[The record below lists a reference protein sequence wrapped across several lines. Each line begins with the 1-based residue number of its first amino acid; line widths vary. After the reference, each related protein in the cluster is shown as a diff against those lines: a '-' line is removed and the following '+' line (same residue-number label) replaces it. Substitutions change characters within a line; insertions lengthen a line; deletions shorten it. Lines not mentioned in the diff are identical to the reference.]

1 MIHHTSVAR
10 RASRPLRRLATLLL
24 VLATAMLLQGQPV
37 TVSTANVRGVDVTFS
52 LSSTQL
58 HVGDPLILT
67 ITLANNTLS
76 PVTDIS
82 ASFQFPEGNGVQIQV
97 QPPGDL
103 PFHYMGGLEPGIY
116 PATPFHLFTGH
127 PISMDML
134 LLYDQKQPSGFLF
147 SRPGSYELSGSFQFY
162 MQKMPELQKVEMAPV
177 VITVTEPT
185 GPQKDSIALADSP
198 GLVRAL
204 QIGVAPTTGS
214 RQSLGRLSES
224 FPQQPLGALASRA
237 LGLYDVYGETTAS
250 ATQARG
256 AEILTGYLKAGVAV
270 YDADYI
276 ALSIARG
283 YHLAGNEDLAREWI
297 YYLLRNYPDSIRVR
311 PEDPLITYYFYNPAK
326 FASEVPWYMLK
337 EPWKIPMAPPPTDLR
352 PKEVKQ

>member
-1 MIHHTSVAR
+1 MNHPNSNHSGAFAIRRSTSTTSAPQSHALSRRFNIWPDQNHHRWWYRPAP
-10 RASRPLRRLATLLL
+10 ASRRTLGGGYQVLAPQRLHRVAELCHRTVVDQHEVRDSTPLVIRRLCA
-24 VLATAMLLQGQPV
+24 
-37 TVSTANVRGVDVTFS
+37 
-52 LSSTQL
+52 
-58 HVGDPLILT
+58 DP
-67 ITLANNTLS
+67 
-76 PVTDIS
+76 
-82 ASFQFPEGNGVQIQV
+82 
-97 QPPGDL
+97 
-103 PFHYMGGLEPGIY
+103 
-116 PATPFHLFTGH
+116 
-127 PISMDML
+127 
-134 LLYDQKQPSGFLF
+134 
-147 SRPGSYELSGSFQFY
+147 R
-162 MQKMPELQKVEMAPV
+162 
-177 VITVTEPT
+177 
-185 GPQKDSIALADSP
+185 P

-214 RQSLGRLSES
+214 RQSLSRLSES
-224 FPQQPLGALASRA
+224 FPRQPLGALARRA

-250 ATQARG
+250 ATQVRG
-256 AEILTGYLKAGVAV
+256 AELLTDYLKAGVAV

-352 PKEVKQ
+352 LKEVKQ